1 MLLLR
6 TSTSGPRCRSHYRN
20 ARNGVARGSRGAAPA
35 GRPWRRNA
43 PSDLRSR
50 RAERLD
56 SAADQRRSDRRW
68 PPLPA
73 CRVVVAAEV
82 DTDRLGTFTGEVERP
97 GPPRETALMKAR
109 LGQRATGLPRALAS
123 EGVFGPTRTRS

>member
-1 MLLLR
+1 V
-6 TSTSGPRCRSHYRN
+6 TISH
-20 ARNGVARGSRGAAPA
+20 
-35 GRPWRRNA
+35 
-43 PSDLRSR
+43 

-73 CRVVVAAEV
+73 LRVVVAAEV
-82 DTDRLGTFTGEVERP
+82 DTDRLGTFTDEVERP

-123 EGVFGPTRTRS
+123 EGRSGPTRTRS